1 MASQVENAPPDASQS
16 VWVAIFWL
24 LVVIA
29 GLGWYFYEAEA
40 DVLLDVATQPEL
52 VNGAV
57 AFAGVPLA
65 NGVVR
70 VVVFD
75 AGTRRY
81 LAGMS
86 LPVDAAGRFTSQGLP
101 RFAVEEN
108 SHPPDAGKIRSLRVT
123 ASYYGTRLA
132 DKAKDKAAPP
142 KALTGESTLYIN
154 SSPPLGPI
162 FVWSMTTVAVVLLV
176 LQLWVFTGDL
186 GQRKARTLFVLMYFF
201 TFWALA
207 LPLVLSLI
215 VAQNKYLVDSMENS
229 PLGLVKART
238 AALAET
244 QWLINIGGTVKPPSI
259 GQRVEVDAKRVADAV
274 AKVAAAVAGAGAGAG
289 ASAVAVAPAETIA
302 VIEDTGVTIQGGVT
316 VPFFM
321 VLLAVF
327 GAGINMTLKVPA
339 IQREYEDVLSKAR
352 STPLVNPLMPWRL
365 FSQAPAPATQVVVV
379 QSDTAGDIRR
389 RLIENYMYLL
399 SAPLLVIAMYYLLQV
414 MAAQVTQPVLVLMAL
429 ATGLVSKAVI
439 GGIIK
444 FAEDRLPDKDTPLP
458 LATANAAIVAT
469 IEDAKAKQLEARD
482 SQKLLAEAIKS
493 EARALAFA
501 EAANAAEEKAIAE
514 KDSVEAA
521 HAAGQATAADA
532 AAAQARV
539 KSATSE
545 AESMQARAQE
555 ASAHALSAEKD
566 TSAKCSEADA
576 AIQAM
581 QAAAGRQAAVQ
592 FEATE
597 KAKDKQSEALAAAE
611 TTQQAAETATI
622 KQAEAAQAMEAVQ
635 PSAGVAAAG
644 GRAAAA
650 GADSASAAVAAVA
663 ETSAEASAAADA
675 EPAATPKPP
684 AAA

>member
-1 MASQVENAPPDASQS
+1 MASQVENAPSDASQG

-101 RFAVEEN
+101 RFAVQEN
-108 SHPPDAGKIRSLRVT
+108 SHPPDAGKVRPLRVT

-142 KALTGESTLYIN
+142 KAVTGESTLFIN
-154 SSPPLGPI
+154 SSPPLGRI
-162 FVWSMTTVAVVLLV
+162 FVWSMTTVAVGLLV

-274 AKVAAAVAGAGAGAG
+274 AKAAAAVAG

-302 VIEDTGVTIQGGVT
+302 VIEDAGVTIQGGVT

-365 FSQAPAPATQVVVV
+365 FSQTPAPATHVVVV

-444 FAEDRLPDKDTPLP
+444 FAEERFPDHDTPLP

-469 IEDAKAKQLEARD
+469 IEEARAKQLEAQD
-482 SQKLLAEAIKS
+482 AQKLLAEAIKS

-501 EAANAAEEKAIAE
+501 EAADAAEEKAIAE
-514 KDSVEAA
+514 KDRVEAA

-545 AESMQARAQE
+545 AESMQARAHE
-555 ASAHALSAEKD
+555 ASAHASSAEKD

-611 TTQQAAETATI
+611 TTQQAAETATV

-635 PSAGVAAAG
+635 PSAGVAVAG

-663 ETSAEASAAADA
+663 ETSADASADAAA
-675 EPAATPKPP
+675 EPTATPNPP

>member
-1 MASQVENAPPDASQS
+1 MASQVENAPSDASQGF
-16 VWVAIFWL
+16 WVAIFWL

-108 SHPPDAGKIRSLRVT
+108 SHPPDAGKVRSLRVT
-123 ASYYGTRLA
+123 ASYYGTRFA

-142 KALTGESTLYIN
+142 KAVTGESTLYIN

-162 FVWSMTTVAVVLLV
+162 FVWSMTTVALVLLV

-274 AKVAAAVAGAGAGAG
+274 AKVAAAVAGA
-289 ASAVAVAPAETIA
+289 SAVSVAPAETIA

-365 FSQAPAPATQVVVV
+365 FSQTPAPATQVVV

-444 FAEDRLPDKDTPLP
+444 FAEDRLPDKDTPLLP
-458 LATANAAIVAT
+458 ATANAAIVAM
-469 IEDAKAKQLEARD
+469 IEEAKAKQLEARD

-501 EAANAAEEKAIAE
+501 EAADAAEKKAIAE
-514 KDSVEAA
+514 KDSVDAA

-545 AESMQARAQE
+545 AESMQARAHE
-555 ASAHALSAEKD
+555 ASAHASSAEKD

-611 TTQQAAETATI
+611 TTQQAAETATV

-663 ETSAEASAAADA
+663 EASAEASAAAAA
-675 EPAATPKPP
+675 EPATTPKPP